1 MYAIISPEYSLAVSN
16 SENTSAGTVRRNK
29 ENAQSRAGKDMQ
41 DETKKNSVNDGGEII
56 VGRNAVLEALSSDVQ
71 LDKIFVADHRFTG
84 SLNRI
89 VAMAKQKG
97 LVVKQVSEQKLRFMS
112 GTDSH
117 QGVVATASCARYA
130 SVQDILARA
139 KESGQPPFIILAD
152 GVEDPHNLGAIIRT
166 AEAAGAHGII
176 IPKRRSA
183 SLTPIVQKTS
193 AGAVNH
199 LPVARVPNLPAEMDR
214 LKQEGLW
221 FYAADMKGS
230 NWCEQDYSGACG
242 LVIGSEG
249 EGVSRL
255 VMEKCDFRVSLP
267 MLGKV
272 TSLNASVAGGILM
285 YEIARQR
292 LGLGQI
298 K

>member
-1 MYAIISPEYSLAVSN
+1 M
-16 SENTSAGTVRRNK
+16 
-29 ENAQSRAGKDMQ
+29 
-41 DETKKNSVNDGGEII
+41 
-56 VGRNAVLEALSSDVQ
+56 
-71 LDKIFVADHRFTG
+71 
-84 SLNRI
+84 
-89 VAMAKQKG
+89 
-97 LVVKQVSEQKLRFMS
+97 
-112 GTDSH
+112 
-117 QGVVATASCARYA
+117 
-130 SVQDILARA
+130 
-139 KESGQPPFIILAD
+139 
-152 GVEDPHNLGAIIRT
+152 EDPHNLGAIIRT

-221 FYAADMKGS
+221 FYAADMNGS